1 MIKRFNASLL
11 AVIFAIVIITS
22 CTELE
27 DPGSLQ
33 PAEKDYAIF
42 DFDRLEMG
50 SAFHIQVEQSS
61 TFSIHVEGDRRNIDD
76 LRVRKSGSTLIIKYD
91 EDDSRKH
98 NTYITIRMPV
108 LNGAHFSGATI
119 STIKGFESDGELD
132 LYLSG
137 ASVGQLD
144 AGYKQ
149 VNLVLSGASSL
160 RMYGLGDGI
169 DAELSGASVLSAFDY
184 PVRIISL
191 SASGASTGKVTVT
204 DELDAVANGAS
215 EIRYRGNPAVSVD
228 VSGGSTITKD

>member
-11 AVIFAIVIITS
+11 AVVFATVIITS

-33 PAEKDYAIF
+33 PAEKEYAII

-50 SAFHIQVEQSS
+50 SAFHIQIEQSS

-76 LRVRKSGSTLIIKYD
+76 LVIRKSGSTLVIKYD

-98 NTYITIRMPV
+98 DTYVTIRMPV
-108 LNGAHFSGATI
+108 LKAAHLSGASV
-119 STIKGFESDGELD
+119 STIKGFESDAELD

-215 EIRYRGNPAVSVD
+215 AIRYRGNPAVLAD
-228 VSGGSTITKD
+228 VSGGSTISKD